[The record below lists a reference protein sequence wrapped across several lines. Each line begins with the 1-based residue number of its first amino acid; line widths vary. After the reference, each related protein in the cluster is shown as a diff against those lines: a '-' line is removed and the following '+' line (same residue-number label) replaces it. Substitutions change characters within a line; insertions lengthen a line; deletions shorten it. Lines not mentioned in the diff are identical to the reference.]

1 MKEPF
6 DFGGAAEKTTKSNE
20 TETLSPWMP
29 PSGPAEPTWLEE
41 YVDIL
46 PLDIHLPNHTTESS
60 EAALVRLVHL
70 KGYNPI
76 PTISKPKTSH
86 PAQSE

>member
-1 MKEPF
+1 MKFENY
-6 DFGGAAEKTTKSNE
+6 TKSNE

-41 YVDIL
+41 YADIL

-60 EAALVRLVHL
+60 EAALIRLVHL

-76 PTISKPKTSH
+76 PTTSKPKTSH

>member
-1 MKEPF
+1 MKEPC
-6 DFGGAAEKTTKSNE
+6 DFWDAVEKATKSNE
-20 TETLSPWMP
+20 TETLSPWTT

-41 YVDIL
+41 YADIQ
-46 PLDIHLPNHTTESS
+46 PLDLPIHATESS
-60 EAALVRLVHL
+60 EPALVGLLHL

-76 PTISKPKTSH
+76 PTTSKPETSH